1 MAEAVVISLDG
12 SPGRWPEIRVT
23 HPCGHTILHRLSG
36 PLAPNTPEEFGTED
50 CPECWYKKTF
60 PKFTIAL
67 GNRSLYVEGAF
78 EISELLRSRGY
89 RKGGEESPWSKQ
101 LKSKAT
107 YRKELA
113 WIRGKGFNVWGR
125 ERRKDGHVYALDL
138 RGGVSCE
145 KG

>member
-36 PLAPNTPEEFGTED
+36 PLAPNTAGRIWHRGLPRVLVQED
-50 CPECWYKKTF
+50 VPQVH
-60 PKFTIAL
+60 IAL

-89 RKGGEESPWSKQ
+89 RKGGEESPWSKR

-113 WIRGKGFNVWGR
+113 WIRGKGFNVWGW